1 MGENKFRAWN
11 TDNDRYEYSGS
22 VQFDGVIVA
31 IWGKDKYD
39 WILEQYTGFT
49 DKLGKEIYEGDIVLS
64 KGLSNRNSWDAYSHK
79 GMENNNIRI
88 VTWVDNGWGI
98 VDFKLGRVTAGIG
111 LKTATQKRFEVI
123 GNIHEN
129 ENLIS

>member
-1 MGENKFRAWN
+1 MREIKFR
-11 TDNDRYEYSGS
+11 
-22 VQFDGVIVA
+22 
-31 IWGKDKYD
+31 IWDKAFNFYVPYPEIQNPLPNNPTLD
-39 WILEQYTGFT
+39 IEQYTGFT

>member
-39 WILEQYTGFT
+39 WILEQYTGLL
-49 DKLGKEIYEGDIVLS
+49 DRNGKEIFEGDIVRAWIDFGPGGE
-64 KGLSNRNSWDAYSHK
+64 GLMVYP
-79 GMENNNIRI
+79 
-88 VTWVDNGWGI
+88 VTMNPHGVNLQEWTFREEGFLPEI
-98 VDFKLGRVTAGIG
+98 
-111 LKTATQKRFEVI
+111 I

-129 ENLIS
+129 VELLNEGN